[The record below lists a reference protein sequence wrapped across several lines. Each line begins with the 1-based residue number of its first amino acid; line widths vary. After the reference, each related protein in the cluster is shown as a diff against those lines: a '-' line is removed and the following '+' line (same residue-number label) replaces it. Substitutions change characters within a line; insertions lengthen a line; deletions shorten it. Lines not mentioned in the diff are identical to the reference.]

1 MRAVLDT
8 NVFISGIH
16 WSGESEEVLRH
27 WFLGR
32 FELISSMPII
42 DEIIDTLMSFE
53 VPMSAEDISWW
64 KSLLVEKSVIVSP
77 KESVNVVTRDTEYNK
92 FIEAALEG
100 LAECIVSLDKDLLDI
115 GTYSGIKILR
125 PNAFLGLLK

>member
-16 WSGESEEVLRH
+16 WPGESEEVLRH

-53 VPMSAEDISWW
+53 VPMNAEDISWW

-77 KESVNVVTRDTEYNK
+77 KESVNVVTRDTEDNK

-100 LAECIVSLDKDLLDI
+100 HAEYIVSLDKDLLDI
-115 GTYSGIKILR
+115 GTYSGIKILK

>member
-16 WSGESEEVLRH
+16 WPGYSEKVLRH
-27 WFLGR
+27 WFLGS
-32 FELISSMPII
+32 FELVSSMPII
-42 DEIIDTLMSFE
+42 DEIIDTLTSFE
-53 VPMSAEDISWW
+53 VPMSAEDILWW
-64 KSLLVEKSVIVSP
+64 KSLLLEKSVVVMP
-77 KESVNVVTRDTEYNK
+77 KEKVNVVARDAEDNK

-100 LAECIVSLDKDLLDI
+100 HAECIVSLDKDLLII
-115 GTYSGIKILR
+115 GSYRGIKIVR